1 MMFLLLVVILT
12 FLTVAVPLLATAWLW
27 KGKYK
32 SRIDWLLRVF
42 VSTAVVVFFLL
53 AGTWVFLSIWLKYAV
68 KALFIFAAIKKFPRL
83 EDRKIFGKRDSKG
96 KVSYNGRIAVL
107 VIFLALNFLVIKGRF
122 FKGET
127 VDLSFPLKDGRFLVV
142 QGGASPITNFFHNSD
157 PSQKFALDIV
167 KLNAVG
173 NRANGFFPGELS
185 RYKAFGEVVY
195 SPCSGVIAGAADG
208 LPDNRPREADTK
220 NPAGNHI
227 VIDCGEARVLLA
239 HLMNG
244 SITVKAGQ
252 FVKGSQ
258 VIGRV
263 GNSGN
268 TAEPHLH
275 IQAWKIDKAD
285 KSIPLTFGG
294 EFLVMNSTFKN

>member
-1 MMFLLLVVILT
+1 MFLTLAVILT
-12 FLTVAVPLLATAWLW
+12 FLTVSVPLLATAWLW

-42 VSTAVVVFFLL
+42 VSTAVVGFFLL
-53 AGTWVFLSIWLKYAV
+53 AGTWVFLSVWLKYGV
-68 KALFIFAAIKKFPRL
+68 MALFVFAVIKTFPRL
-83 EDRKIFGKRDSKG
+83 EDRKIFGKRDSLG

-107 VIFLALNFLVIKGRF
+107 VIFLALDFFVIKGRS

-127 VDLSFPLKDGRFLVV
+127 IDLNFPLRDGRFIVI
-142 QGGASPITNFFHNSD
+142 QGGASYITNIFHNSD

-167 KLNAVG
+167 KLNAAG
-173 NRANGFFPGELS
+173 NRANGFFPDELS

-195 SPCSGVIAGAADG
+195 SPCSGVVAGVADG
-208 LPDNRPREADTK
+208 LPDNKPREADRK

-227 VIDCGEARVLLA
+227 VIDCGKTRVLLA
-239 HLMNG
+239 HLLNG

-252 FVKGSQ
+252 FVKGNQ
-258 VIGRV
+258 VLAQV

-275 IQAWKIDKAD
+275 IQAWEIDKPSSAVA
-285 KSIPLTFGG
+285 ITFGG
-294 EFLVMNSTFKN
+294 EFLVMNSAFKN

>member
-1 MMFLLLVVILT
+1 MFLTFAAILT

-32 SRIDWLLRVF
+32 SRADWLLRVF
-42 VSTAVVVFFLL
+42 ASAAVVVFFLL
-53 AGTWVFLSIWLKYAV
+53 AGTWVFLSVWLKYAM
-68 KALFIFAAIKKFPRL
+68 KALFVFAAIKTFPRL

-96 KVSYNGRIAVL
+96 KVSYNRRIAVL
-107 VIFLALNFLVIKGRF
+107 VVFLALDFLVIKGRF
-122 FKGET
+122 FNGEKI
-127 VDLSFPLKDGRFLVV
+127 DLNFPLRDGRFLIV
-142 QGGASPITNFFHNSD
+142 QGGASPITNIFHNSD
-157 PSQKFALDIV
+157 PSQRFALDIV

-173 NRANGFFPGELS
+173 NRANGFFPNELS
-185 RYKAFGEVVY
+185 RYKAYGEVVY
-195 SPCSGVIAGAADG
+195 SPCSGVVAGAADG
-208 LPDNRPREADTK
+208 LPDNKPREADRK

-227 VIDCGEARVLLA
+227 VIDCGETKVLLA

-252 FVKGSQ
+252 FVKGNQ
-258 VIGRV
+258 VMARV

-275 IQAWKIDKAD
+275 IQAWEVENASRAVAI
-285 KSIPLTFGG
+285 TFGG
-294 EFLVMNSTFKN
+294 EFLVMNNTLRN